1 MSAARTKKRVHVHA
15 RGWCWAAF
23 PNRAPPWITYVYKFY
38 WLLID
43 CTPINST
50 MTQSRR
56 QADGLELYLC
66 HQQQLSRGVCVLQA
80 SRSLRWHFITSL
92 EILTT
97 FPDCPEIALNTSTQP
112 VRSKCE
118 CHAKSCNIW
127 SWLDPIYLP
136 TRKMT
141 RRCALEM
148 CAQVKEINLI
158 SLSSCPS
165 AQWLMHT

>member
-1 MSAARTKKRVHVHA
+1 MALSCIFVTSSSS
-15 RGWCWAAF
+15 
-23 PNRAPPWITYVYKFY
+23 RA
-38 WLLID
+38 
-43 CTPINST
+43 
-50 MTQSRR
+50 
-56 QADGLELYLC
+56 
-66 HQQQLSRGVCVLQA
+66 VCVLQA

-127 SWLDPIYLP
+127 SSLDPIYLP

-165 AQWLMHT
+165 SHWLMYTQSANSTESIKFYQLQTQKPILQFFSSIKCKFLFQLKFSTKNYTNAKLEL